1 MALIRCKT
9 CGAQVSDRATAC
21 PNCGTSLGLS
31 SSVDEQKLA
40 RQRVA
45 RFLMAN
51 GKYLPESE
59 IPRLR
64 ESLSNLSKDEMLEVE
79 CISFRNPVLL
89 IILSFFFGT
98 MGVDRFV
105 LGDVKHGVGKLL
117 LWVLWVIF
125 YCGYMFALLQ
135 RSYTDIYRHDNYSGH
150 GSIMMGIVGI
160 FLLGLVVFVFW
171 LIDLIRISGL
181 TKKYNARKIY
191 NAINQVS

>member
-21 PNCGTSLGLS
+21 PNCGTPLGLS

-51 GKYLPESE
+51 GKYLPENE

-64 ESLSNLSKDEMLEVE
+64 ESLSKLSKDEMLEVE

-135 RSYTDIYRHDNYSGH
+135 RSYTDIYRHDYYSGH
-150 GSIMMGIVGI
+150 GSITMGIVGI

>member
-9 CGAQVSDRATAC
+9 CGAQVSDRASAC
-21 PNCGTSLGLS
+21 PNCGTPLGLS

-51 GKYLPESE
+51 GKYLPENE

-117 LWVLWVIF
+117 LWVLWMII
-125 YCGYMFALLQ
+125 YCGYMFALLHTAYY
-135 RSYTDIYRHDNYSGH
+135 SDHDP
-150 GSIMMGIVGI
+150 MGGAITGMGGI
-160 FLLGLVVFVFW
+160 ILLGLVVFVFW
-171 LIDLIRISGL
+171 LVDLIRISGL